1 MLKNFTNR
9 SEQKTCACLTS
20 NRKNVSIRRSRIEK
34 KITFNLD
41 IAVEL
46 AVRISDFTN
55 KTRVR
60 LPKWGIYKKKL
71 KLISFSY

>member
-1 MLKNFTNR
+1 MQVYLQTEKICQLGAHVLK
-9 SEQKTCACLTS
+9 
-20 NRKNVSIRRSRIEK
+20 K

-46 AVRISDFTN
+46 AVRISDFTK

-60 LPKWGIYKKKL
+60 LPKWGI
-71 KLISFSY
+71 